1 MHNDHPLVRELRAA
15 LTIQAAVRGK
25 KLRGWSARARAAL
38 AEDSSLHKTRIRM
51 ARHQAERDLDA
62 ARKGAVKV
70 RILGG
75 NTVAGRIGRR
85 WENRSA
91 AIIVSTPTIIVVWV
105 LLPLAFYGLLW
116 YSLIADTDEYW
127 PALLALCVAYTI
139 TNLKLVFGFW
149 MDLTLLK
156 FCYQHIVSWL
166 NLVNVLRWSVAF
178 LLCRGGTATN
188 VVFVVTMCFFV
199 FTENAF
205 DALVGM
211 NLGKLLGYVN
221 IVLAYCTTL
230 YLMST
235 QRTWRDEEFMPERE
249 VNVFGNTTFSYTVDL
264 RETHNSALLQL
275 IFFVAA
281 DGYAYLKMA
290 YKLRNFNAPPYR
302 SVRIKVPLHLDEHH
316 EWGMRI
322 NDPKLVKRLEIQF
335 PRRAPVRTTASGGT
349 ATVVLTAQ
357 AEASASEAAEASAS
371 QVARA

>member
-70 RILGG
+70 RIVGG
-75 NTVAGRIGRR
+75 NTLSARIGRR

-105 LLPLAFYGLLW
+105 LLPLAFKGLLW

-127 PALLALCVAYTI
+127 PALLALCVAVTI
-139 TNLKLVFGFW
+139 TQLKVVFGFW

-199 FTENAF
+199 FVENAS
-205 DALVGM
+205 DAVLGM
-211 NLGKLLGYVN
+211 NLGKLLGYVAL
-221 IVLAYCTTL
+221 ILAYCTTL

-235 QRTWRDEEFMPERE
+235 QRTWREEEFMPERE

-290 YKLRNFNAPPYR
+290 YKLRTFNAPPYR
-302 SVRIKVPLHLDEHH
+302 SVRIKVPLHLDEYH

-322 NDPKLVKRLEIQF
+322 DDPKLVKRLKIQF
-335 PRRAPVRTTASGGT
+335 PRRAPVRTTSSGT
-349 ATVVLTAQ
+349 PTVVVGAQ
-357 AEASASEAAEASAS
+357 AEASASEALEASKS
-371 QVARA
+371 EVAWA

>member
-1 MHNDHPLVRELRAA
+1 MHNDHARCASVRAA
-15 LTIQAAVRGK
+15 LTKQADLFAARRSAG
-25 KLRGWSARARAAL
+25 SARARAAL

-127 PALLALCVAYTI
+127 PALLALCVAFTI

-188 VVFVVTMCFFV
+188 VVFNVVTMCFVRFYGERLRCV
-199 FTENAF
+199 GWHESREATGLRDF
-205 DALVGM
+205 DSG
-211 NLGKLLGYVN
+211 
-221 IVLAYCTTL
+221 VLHDTL
-230 YLMST
+230 P
-235 QRTWRDEEFMPERE
+235 D
-249 VNVFGNTTFSYTVDL
+249 VD
-264 RETHNSALLQL
+264 
-275 IFFVAA
+275 AA
-281 DGYAYLKMA
+281 
-290 YKLRNFNAPPYR
+290 
-302 SVRIKVPLHLDEHH
+302 H
-316 EWGMRI
+316 
-322 NDPKLVKRLEIQF
+322 
-335 PRRAPVRTTASGGT
+335 
-349 ATVVLTAQ
+349 
-357 AEASASEAAEASAS
+357 
-371 QVARA
+371 VARRRIHAGAR

>member
-91 AIIVSTPTIIVVWV
+91 AIIASTPTIIVVWV

-199 FTENAF
+199 FVENAS
-205 DALVGM
+205 DAVLGM
-211 NLGKLLGYVN
+211 NLGKLLGYVAL
-221 IVLAYCTTL
+221 ILAYCTTL

-235 QRTWRDEEFMPERE
+235 QRTWREEEFMPERE

-275 IFFVAA
+275 IFFCAA

-290 YKLRNFNAPPYR
+290 YKLRTFNAPPYR
-302 SVRIKVPLHLDEHH
+302 SVRIKVPLHLDEYH

-322 NDPKLVKRLEIQF
+322 DDPKLVKLLELQF